1 MCLLIASS
9 IADMPLAKASIAIIP
24 YILAVLTILILVAFF
39 PDIALYVPK
48 LLRPDWFGM
57 E

>member
-1 MCLLIASS
+1 MSLLVELL
-9 IADMPLAKASIAIIP
+9 PL
-24 YILAVLTILILVAFF
+24 ILRSLPLFTPFLILVAFF

-48 LLRPDWFGM
+48 LLRPDWFEM